1 MPDYDEDLEKIML
14 LLSELSDDSSV
25 PRNIR
30 RGADDAKKKLQEND
44 SMDIKAAS
52 AVFILDELVNDPNI
66 PMHGRTILYT
76 IIGMLE
82 SVSQKV
88 QSK

>member
-1 MPDYDEDLEKIML
+1 MDFK
-14 LLSELSDDSSV
+14 
-25 PRNIR
+25 
-30 RGADDAKKKLQEND
+30 GALA
-44 SMDIKAAS
+44 I
-52 AVFILDELVNDPNI
+52 FILDELVNDPNI